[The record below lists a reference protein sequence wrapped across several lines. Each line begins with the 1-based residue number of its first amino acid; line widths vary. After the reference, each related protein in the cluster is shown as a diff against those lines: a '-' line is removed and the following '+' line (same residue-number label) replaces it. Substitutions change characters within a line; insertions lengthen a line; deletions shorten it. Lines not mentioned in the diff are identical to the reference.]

1 MATGTINLTTGK
13 ILGSIKLDSPFEFIL
28 GSAAAQNIEITGEDD
43 DGNPY
48 EWFSTDPAT
57 ITKGSTSVTVT
68 ATAANS
74 EEEPYFTY
82 GLTGMVGAQNVHI
95 VVSSDDDV
103 AKAG

>member
-28 GSAAAQNIEITGEDD
+28 GSAATQNIEITGEDD

-48 EWFSTDPAT
+48 EWFSSDPAT

-68 ATAANS
+68 ATASSS

-82 GLTGMVGAQNVHI
+82 GLTGMVGAENVHV
-95 VVSSDDDV
+95 VVSASEDIE
-103 AKAG
+103 KAG